1 MSERH
6 PMPSGNWV
14 ELRDWRDLRRGDKK
28 RAMSAITDTDRQIAS
43 AYELTD
49 ALLVMLVANW
59 SYELPPPSVSPQSL
73 ELLPIEDDDAI
84 TKMILPAMNG
94 ISGVKPNSVDAA
106 QAADPA
112 SPIEPSAA

>member
-6 PMPSGNWV
+6 PMPSGNWI

-28 RAMSAITDTDRQIAS
+28 RAMSAITDTDRHIAS

-49 ALLVMLVANW
+49 ALLGVLVANW
-59 SYELPPPSVSPQSL
+59 SYELPLPSISPQSL
-73 ELLPIEDDDAI
+73 ELLPIEDDDTI

-94 ISGVKPNSVDAA
+94 ISGVKPNNADPA
-106 QAADPA
+106 QAEDPA
-112 SPIEPSAA
+112 SPTEPSAA